1 MLLNH
6 RLGIQVEVEL
16 RRLAQGATDPWPCRL
31 LSQVLLVRRVW
42 RVLVVSFLVDG
53 DAILL
58 IVLIKLSPRPYRIC
72 RFLIRSIALV
82 LFMLLEVCVQSISFT
97 IRKELFGFELQ
108 TITELRNDAF
118 LVAFSRC

>member
-16 RRLAQGATDPWPCRL
+16 RRLAQGAADPWPCRL

-42 RVLVVSFLVDG
+42 RVLVISFLVGG

-58 IVLIKLSPRPYRIC
+58 IVLIELSPGPYRIC

-82 LFMLLEVCVQSISFT
+82 LFMLLEVSVQSISFT

-108 TITELRNDAF
+108 TIAELRNDAF